1 MLKRVA
7 LFAII
12 GISYLFLLRTVGTFY
27 QHIFRENL
35 ILVQITKALALL
47 AILAFV
53 FFFACFLKYCLRK
66 KRAELKG
73 ATVFALIGYILMT
86 GLYLKELLSSF
97 FNTKGI
103 FSPYFVE
110 PFIPLVGSLS
120 LLVFF
125 IVFYKNPL
133 PKNGKSMEKFLIFP
147 VVGAAIDLVI
157 RSFIVLRYLYLTDV
171 RWFTDLPEKFKTI
184 ATFLTFFSFIT
195 ILYFFSYFYKHTEK

>member
-35 ILVQITKALALL
+35 TLVQITKALALL

-53 FFFACFLKYCLRK
+53 FFFACFLRYCLRK
-66 KRAELKG
+66 NRTELKG
-73 ATVFALIGYILMT
+73 ATVFVLIGYILMT
-86 GLYLKELLSSF
+86 GLYLKDLLSL
-97 FNTKGI
+97 FNVSGI
-103 FSPYFVE
+103 FSPYFIE

-133 PKNGKSMEKFLIFP
+133 TKSEKNVERFLIFP
-147 VVGAAIDLVI
+147 VVGAAIDLTI
-157 RSFIVLRYLYLTDV
+157 RSFILLRYF
-171 RWFTDLPEKFKTI
+171 WFRDIKWLANLPDKFKIIVTP
-184 ATFLTFFSFIT
+184 LVFFSFLMIF
-195 ILYFFSYFYKHTEK
+195 YFFIYFYKYAE

>member
-35 ILVQITKALALL
+35 TLVQITKALALL
-47 AILAFV
+47 AVLAVV
-53 FFFACFLKYCLRK
+53 FFFACFLRYCLRK
-66 KRAELKG
+66 NRTELKG
-73 ATVFALIGYILMT
+73 ATVFVLIGYILMT
-86 GLYLKELLSSF
+86 GLYLKDLLSL
-97 FNTKGI
+97 FNVSGI
-103 FSPYFVE
+103 FSPYFIE

-133 PKNGKSMEKFLIFP
+133 TKSRKNAERFLIFP
-147 VVGAAIDLVI
+147 VIGATIDLAI
-157 RSFIVLRYLYLTDV
+157 RSFILLRYFWFRDV
-171 RWFTDLPEKFKTI
+171 KWLANLPDKFKIIVTP
-184 ATFLTFFSFIT
+184 LVFFSFLMIF
-195 ILYFFSYFYKHTEK
+195 YFFIYFYKYAEK

>member
-35 ILVQITKALALL
+35 TLVRVTKALALL
-47 AILAFV
+47 AILAVV
-53 FFFACFLKYCLRK
+53 FFFACFLKYCLCK
-66 KRAELKG
+66 NRAELKG
-73 ATVFALIGYILMT
+73 ATVFVLISHILIT
-86 GLYLKELLSSF
+86 GLYLKDLLSL
-97 FNTKGI
+97 FNVSGF
-103 FSPYFVE
+103 FSPYFIE

-133 PKNGKSMEKFLIFP
+133 SKSRKSAERFLIFP
-147 VVGAAIDLVI
+147 VIGATIDLAI
-157 RSFIVLRYLYLTDV
+157 RSFILLRYF
-171 RWFTDLPEKFKTI
+171 WFRDIKWLASLPDKFKIIVTP
-184 ATFLTFFSFIT
+184 LVFFSFLMIF
-195 ILYFFSYFYKHTEK
+195 YFFIYFYKYAEK